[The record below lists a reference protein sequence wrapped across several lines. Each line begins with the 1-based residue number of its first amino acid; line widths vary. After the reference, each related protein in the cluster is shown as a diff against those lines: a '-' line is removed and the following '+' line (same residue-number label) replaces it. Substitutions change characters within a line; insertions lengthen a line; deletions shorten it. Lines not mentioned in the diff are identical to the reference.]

1 MVSLC
6 SNSTLR
12 TIAFVQKRPPL
23 CRCKLM
29 MTVNKKEKKD
39 HEEGGVFFE
48 SDACDEARD
57 CRRETPPRDFASS
70 ISSLAQEGKGR
81 SGGFCGESA
90 DFPSI
95 LRRRLS
101 STRLIALASSSASVL
116 RRVECLDGFVTGV
129 LRDLTGCRLL
139 ARYIAD

>member
-1 MVSLC
+1 MLKTIALCKKRRPLC
-6 SNSTLR
+6 S
-12 TIAFVQKRPPL
+12 
-23 CRCKLM
+23 CKLM
-29 MTVNKKEKKD
+29 TTVNREREKG
-39 HEEGGVFFE
+39 HEGGEFFE

-57 CRRETPPRDFASS
+57 CRRETPPRDLASS

-90 DFPSI
+90 SFPST

-101 STRLIALASSSASVL
+101 STRLIALASSSASVI

-129 LRDLTGCRLL
+129 LRDLTGCRLMP
-139 ARYIAD
+139 RYIAD